1 VAGLS
6 RAAGKRGRETCCSPP
21 TRPGVVRTSNALALV
36 RTLGLWEGRTVY
48 AILMAAAFSRP
59 SSVTLSSRIT
69 NFWTLPV
76 TVMGKASTKWT

>member
-1 VAGLS
+1 MTAMTPSAKSLSASTSAVIENGTPCVLSVALM
-6 RAAGKRGRETCCSPP
+6 
-21 TRPGVVRTSNALALV
+21 
-36 RTLGLWEGRTVY
+36 RTLGLWDGRTVY

-76 TVMGKASTKWT
+76 TVMGKASTKRT